1 MAYARVTMAEFDSR
15 AKMHGAIEELGKNM
29 KSVFPE
35 ILMFAAMETAENSQL
50 TISVYADKDAAD
62 RAVTQ
67 RVEAMKGTGVADLF
81 THEGNVNN
89 FYLDNSQLALLLSAA
104 PKKSKEV

>member
-62 RAVTQ
+62 RAVAQ
-67 RVEAMKGTGVADLF
+67 RDEAMEGTGVSDLF
-81 THEGNVNN
+81 THEGNVNS
-89 FYLDNSQLALLLSAA
+89 FYINNSQLALLLAAA
-104 PKKSKEV
+104 PEKPK

>member
-15 AKMHGAIEELGKNM
+15 AKMHSAIEELGKNM

-50 TISVYADKDAAD
+50 TISVYKDKDAAD
-62 RAVTQ
+62 RAVAQ
-67 RVEAMKGTGVADLF
+67 RDEAMENTGVADLF
-81 THEGNVNN
+81 THEGNVNT
-89 FYLDNSQLALLLSAA
+89 FYVDDSQLTFLLAA
-104 PKKSKEV
+104 TPEKPK

>member
-29 KSVFPE
+29 KSVFPQ

-62 RAVTQ
+62 RAVAQ
-67 RVEAMKGTGVADLF
+67 RDEAMENTGVSDLF
-81 THEGNVNN
+81 THEGNVNS
-89 FYLDNSQLALLLSAA
+89 FYVDDSQLTFLLAA
-104 PKKSKEV
+104 KPEKPK

>member
-1 MAYARVTMAEFDSR
+1 
-15 AKMHGAIEELGKNM
+15 MHGAIEELGKNM

-62 RAVTQ
+62 RAVLK
-67 RVEAMKGTGVADLF
+67 EMKQWKAQASLI
-81 THEGNVNN
+81 
-89 FYLDNSQLALLLSAA
+89 YL
-104 PKKSKEV
+104 PMKVT

>member
-15 AKMHGAIEELGKNM
+15 AKMHSAIEELGKNM

-62 RAVTQ
+62 RAVAQ
-67 RVEAMKGTGVADLF
+67 RDEAVEGTGVADLF
-81 THEGNVNN
+81 THEGNVNT
-89 FYLDNSQLALLLSAA
+89 FYVDNSQLAVLLATA
-104 PKKSKEV
+104 PEKPK

>member
-35 ILMFAAMETAENSQL
+35 ILMFTAM
-50 TISVYADKDAAD
+50 
-62 RAVTQ
+62 
-67 RVEAMKGTGVADLF
+67 
-81 THEGNVNN
+81 
-89 FYLDNSQLALLLSAA
+89 
-104 PKKSKEV
+104 